1 MASVRTVSEP
11 QEILAYVQHPPNG
24 EGDSERAALQ
34 MCTRLQINMLQIDNA
49 IIQLV
54 LVYLHANGAHT
65 LFAHAIAAQ
74 HAGPHAS
81 THLSMIDSHNGAG
94 QC

>member
-54 LVYLHANGAHT
+54 LVYWFNAVQTVAIGFAGKNEQAAAHE
-65 LFAHAIAAQ
+65 
-74 HAGPHAS
+74 S
-81 THLSMIDSHNGAG
+81 N
-94 QC
+94 